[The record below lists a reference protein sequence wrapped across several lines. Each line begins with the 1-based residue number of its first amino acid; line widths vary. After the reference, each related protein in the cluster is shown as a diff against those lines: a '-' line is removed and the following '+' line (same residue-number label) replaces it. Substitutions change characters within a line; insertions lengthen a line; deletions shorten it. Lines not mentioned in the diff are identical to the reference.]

1 MSQARPSKASRRI
14 PEHVKRA
21 VRARDGGRCRN
32 CKVETEFLHFDH
44 IIPFDLGGPNTVDNI
59 QLLCPTCNTSKGNQ
73 TTCRQCGHWMSPDKS
88 HCTQCG
94 ARLAYTKHSET
105 LAGRLEG
112 MFQRVGR
119 AVVLGGA
126 AAVLLVVLVGGIYV
140 VSYFRDRGAASAADE
155 ATTVATVVND
165 SFSPS
170 SSQPSLFKIVVPP
183 EASNARVVGGYK
195 VTAGSR
201 VNFYIV
207 DGKQYEQLG
216 SGAKDLPALAR
227 REKST
232 SVRIRQALKPGT
244 YYLLFAPDE
253 GSAEGVTVAAEFYLK
268 YD

>member
-1 MSQARPSKASRRI
+1 MSQAKTSKASRRI
-14 PEHVKRA
+14 PEHIKRA

-94 ARLAYTKHSET
+94 ARLTYTKHSET
-105 LAGRLEG
+105 LAGRLEYL
-112 MFQRVGR
+112 FQRVGR

-126 AAVLLVVLVGGIYV
+126 AVVLIVLLLAGLYV
-140 VSYFRDRGAASAADE
+140 ASYFRGSDMASAADN
-155 ATTVATVVND
+155 AATVAAVVND
-165 SFSPS
+165 SFNPS
-170 SSQPSLFKIVVPP
+170 NSQPSLFKVVVPP
-183 EASNARVVGGYK
+183 GASNARVVGGYK
-195 VTAGSR
+195 VTSGAK
-201 VNFYIV
+201 VNFYIL
-207 DGKQYEQLG
+207 DGKQYEQWGNG
-216 SGAKDLPALAR
+216 SKSAAALAK

-232 SVRIRQALKPGT
+232 SVRLRQALQPGT

-253 GSAEGVTVAAEFYLK
+253 GADDGLTVAAEFYLK